1 MDQKNI
7 GLFIAEMR
15 KSRNL
20 TQRELGDM
28 LHISD
33 KTVSKWESGRGL
45 PEVSLMMPLCNILG
59 ISVNELLSGAK
70 LEEEK
75 YKKKAEENILNLM
88 NERQENKRKILI
100 AVAVAL
106 LSLTTSIVLCMTA
119 EYLATELWQKILLGV
134 IGAADLICGIIIA
147 VALEIRAGS
156 YECQKCGGKFQPTL
170 AKYLIGPHFA
180 TTRYMRCPHCGE
192 RSYCKK
198 RLTNGPKS

>member
-100 AVAVAL
+100 AVAVML
-106 LSLTTSIVLCMTA
+106 LSLVTSIAFFMTA

-134 IGAADLICGIIIA
+134 IGAADLICGLSIA

-156 YECQKCGGKFQPTL
+156 YECQKCGVKFQPTL
-170 AKYLIGPHFA
+170 GKYLIAPHTA
-180 TTRYMRCPHCGE
+180 TTRYMRCPHCGK
-192 RSYCKK
+192 RSNCKK
-198 RLTNGPKS
+198 RLTK

>member
-15 KSRNL
+15 KSQNL
-20 TQRELGDM
+20 TQRDLGDM

-156 YECQKCGGKFQPTL
+156 YECQKCGHRYVPTFKAVNL
-170 AKYLIGPHFA
+170 AMHAGR
-180 TTRYMRCPHCGE
+180 TRYMKCPECN
-192 RSYCKK
+192 KK
-198 RLTNGPKS
+198 SWQKKVLSLKKDD